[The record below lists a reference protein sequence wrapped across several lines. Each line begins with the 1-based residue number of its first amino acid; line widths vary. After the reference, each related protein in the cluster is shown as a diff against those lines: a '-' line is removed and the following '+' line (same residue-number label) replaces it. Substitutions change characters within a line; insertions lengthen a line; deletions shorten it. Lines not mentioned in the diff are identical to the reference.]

1 MPWPLFISI
10 LHARMECVK
19 IYENYTWND
28 NVSRSIG
35 RASVGVRAHVTGQ
48 TLLAVEYPEMT
59 IVLI

>member
-1 MPWPLFISI
+1 
-10 LHARMECVK
+10 MECVK

-59 IVLI
+59 IVLIWV